1 MTLQRTLQIKKTKRI
16 ALRKKK
22 KRTYTTQNTNY
33 SFLKVFVENYQ
44 WVVEILGFVLFE
56 YVVEFSQNMIRS
68 LFRTIS
74 RSCSMRLWAR
84 IEQHPKSP
92 PPINTLPCLI
102 STLKKLKPS
111 ANKTNN
117 LARFYNYQQT
127 HTQNTKN
134 EKILK
139 PILWIAYPALIFLTL
154 TIIVL
159 CFIYTTCAHTKQYN
173 YGKREIV
180 SSILSF
186 RSRLSEY

>member
-1 MTLQRTLQIKKTKRI
+1 MGGRDFRLCSVWICRRILTDYDKEPVQNNFQIMFYETSTSDRAI
-16 ALRKKK
+16 PLIPTTHQYLALS
-22 KRTYTTQNTNY
+22 YFNT
-33 SFLKVFVENYQ
+33 E
-44 WVVEILGFVLFE
+44 
-56 YVVEFSQNMIRS
+56 
-68 LFRTIS
+68 
-74 RSCSMRLWAR
+74 
-84 IEQHPKSP
+84 
-92 PPINTLPCLI
+92 
-102 STLKKLKPS
+102 KLKPS

-117 LARFYNYQQT
+117 LARFYNYQTNT